1 MSYNLIVNYSIS
13 TRQRVKDATGK
24 SSALQLQTNRVIVG
38 KPDGSQSEALLG
50 VVDTPSAHHP
60 HIQFGN
66 PLATAGLP
74 SATLTFA
81 GWGIQHAGFVWTP
94 GIPGVERGN
103 FMLTFGGSDDP
114 SENLP
119 YVMFG
124 SDGTFILKHLPDTPS
139 EGQADLMIVAGGNV
153 VPQTSSLR
161 FKENVEPLTEDF
173 QKILA
178 LQPKSFADKKTG
190 CQGIGYVA
198 EDLDELE
205 LNNLLGYDAD
215 GQPLTI
221 NYKLIP
227 LYLVEVLKDQQ
238 RMIKELQVEVTELKL
253 SRQQ

>member
-13 TRQRVKDATGK
+13 TRQRVRDATGK

-94 GIPGVERGN
+94 GIPGVERG
-103 FMLTFGGSDDP
+103 
-114 SENLP
+114 
-119 YVMFG
+119 
-124 SDGTFILKHLPDTPS
+124 TFILNHLPDTPS